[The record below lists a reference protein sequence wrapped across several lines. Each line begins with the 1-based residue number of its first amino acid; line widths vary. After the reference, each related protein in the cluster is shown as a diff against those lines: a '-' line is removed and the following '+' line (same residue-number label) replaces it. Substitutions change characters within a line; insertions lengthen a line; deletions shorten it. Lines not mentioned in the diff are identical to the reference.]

1 MKKIVLGLGAAALLA
16 SGGIAFA
23 QAGHGEGHGD
33 GQRGHMAKID
43 TNNDGQIT
51 RAEMMAGVDAM
62 FAKRDVNK
70 DGKIDKADRAAMQ
83 TQRRAKMWDRL
94 DANKDG
100 SVSKAEWEAAHSARM
115 AEREKMRAEHKGMR
129 AEAGKDGKRE
139 GMRGGHG
146 KMGGKMGGRKGGMGM
161 MGMADT
167 NKDQAVTL
175 AEARAA
181 AAKHFDMLDTD
192 KNGVV
197 TKAEMD
203 AMRAK
208 HMAERKARSA
218 K

>member
-1 MKKIVLGLGAAALLA
+1 MKKIVMGLGAAALLA
-16 SGGIAFA
+16 TGGIAYA
-23 QAGHGEGHGD
+23 QAGHGD
-33 GQRGHMAKID
+33 GARGHMAKVD
-43 TNNDGQIT
+43 ANGDGQIT
-51 RAEMMAGVDAM
+51 RAEMMASVDTM
-62 FAKRDVNK
+62 FAKGDANK

-83 TQRRAKMWDRL
+83 MQKRARMWDSL

-100 SVSKAEWEAAHSARM
+100 SISRAEWDAAHAARM
-115 AEREKMRAEHKGMR
+115 AKREQMRAEHKAKR
-129 AEAGKDGKRE
+129 AEAGKDGDRAKGKR
-139 GMRGGHG
+139 RGGHRG
-146 KMGGKMGGRKGGMGM
+146 EMGGMMHGHRGGGMAM
-161 MGMADT
+161 LGMADA

-181 AAKHFDMLDTD
+181 AAQHFDMLDTD
-192 KNGVV
+192 RNGVV